1 MESIQIF
8 FCKNKAVKI
17 GLFGDTLFFS
27 LEPENFCACSG
38 FLCCNLVGFLNFTVT
53 FFMNKGV
60 LKKKNLMLLADNI
73 F

>member
-17 GLFGDTLFFS
+17 GLFGDTLFF
-27 LEPENFCACSG
+27 PW
-38 FLCCNLVGFLNFTVT
+38 NLRISVHVQA
-53 FFMNKGV
+53 FFA
-60 LKKKNLMLLADNI
+60 LIWLA